1 MSILF
6 LQFILGIDF
15 LTLVFLHLTKKNFSA
30 IVAYAIQS
38 LVIATVLFN
47 SFWESKNIYLLFVV
61 LLVVVIKIILAPMF
75 FNRLIKKHALAFSAS
90 TYLNAPLTLIVI
102 AILTFVA
109 QSKKLAPLTSI
120 VPGNKIV
127 LVIVLSTI
135 FISLFLIVNR
145 KGALS
150 QIIGVLS
157 LENNIVAFVA
167 FAGLEQ
173 SPGLQAGVIFDMTIW
188 IIIST
193 VFASMIYEH
202 FGSHDVTA
210 MKKLKD

>member
-1 MSILF
+1 MDILS
-6 LQFILGIDF
+6 LQFLLGIDF
-15 LTLVFLHLTKKNFSA
+15 LVLVFLHLTKKNFSA
-30 IVAYAIQS
+30 IMAYAIQS
-38 LVIATVLFN
+38 VVIVIILFN
-47 SFWESKNIYLLFVV
+47 SFLETKNIYLLLIV
-61 LLVVVIKIILAPMF
+61 LLVFVVKIILAPLF
-75 FNRLIKKHALAFSAS
+75 FTRLIKKHALAFSAS
-90 TYLNAPLTLIVI
+90 TYLNPPLTLIVI

-109 QSKKLAPLTSI
+109 HSRKLSPLTDI
-120 VPGNKIV
+120 LPGNRV
-127 LVIVLSTI
+127 LLSLALSTI

-157 LENNIVAFVA
+157 LENNIVAFIV

-173 SPGLQAGVIFDMTIW
+173 SPALQAGVVFNIFIW
-188 IIIST
+188 IIIAT